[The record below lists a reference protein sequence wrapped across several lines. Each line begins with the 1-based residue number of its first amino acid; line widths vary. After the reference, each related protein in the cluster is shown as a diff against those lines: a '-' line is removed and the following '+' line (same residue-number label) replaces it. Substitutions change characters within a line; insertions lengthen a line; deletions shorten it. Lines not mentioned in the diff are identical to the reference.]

1 MILTSPK
8 QALLPLVWKFR
19 VMPMGLCGAPGTF
32 QMLMD
37 DAFAQPTSVRN
48 ISVSFQ
54 DSFFIYLDDVC
65 VFSLLRAFVTFACCV
80 VQASWAHA
88 LCEAH

>member
-1 MILTSPK
+1 
-8 QALLPLVWKFR
+8 
-19 VMPMGLCGAPGTF
+19 MGLCGAPGTF